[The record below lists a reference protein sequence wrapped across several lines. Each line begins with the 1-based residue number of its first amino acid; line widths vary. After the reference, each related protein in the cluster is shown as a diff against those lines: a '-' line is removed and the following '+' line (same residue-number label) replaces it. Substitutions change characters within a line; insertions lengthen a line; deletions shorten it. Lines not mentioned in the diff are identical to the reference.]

1 MTRYVINLIQP
12 VGEIPPQEVLDRVMA
27 DLDIVN
33 KEIQAAGEWV
43 FSGGLHQPDAATVVR
58 LDGAD
63 VLTTDGPYAES
74 SEFVG
79 GLWIVDSPD
88 LDAALGWAA
97 RITRATTLA
106 TEVRPFRFAEPD

>member
-1 MTRYVINLIQP
+1 MTRYLISLIQP
-12 VGEIPPQEVLDRVMA
+12 VGEIPPPDVLDTVMA
-27 DLDIVN
+27 DLDVVN

-43 FSGGLHQPDAATVVR
+43 FTGGLHQPDASTVVR
-58 LDGAD
+58 LDAGE

-74 SEFVG
+74 REFVG

-97 RITRATTLA
+97 RITGATTLP
-106 TEVRPFRFAEPD
+106 TEVRPFQFARD